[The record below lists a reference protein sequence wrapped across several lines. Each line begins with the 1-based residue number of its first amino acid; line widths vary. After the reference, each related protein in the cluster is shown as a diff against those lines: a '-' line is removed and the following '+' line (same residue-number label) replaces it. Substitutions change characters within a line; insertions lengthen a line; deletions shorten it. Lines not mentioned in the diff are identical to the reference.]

1 MEFNWPVIGTN
12 IIGFVI
18 VVLVLKKFA
27 WGPMLDML
35 DARREKISN
44 DFSEASTARSDAEK
58 IRGDLE
64 AQLVDIKA
72 LERERIQEAVKK
84 GEEIADRVQG
94 EAHAKAAAT
103 LEKAEHDIEVETQK
117 AQMQLRDQVV
127 DLAIKSS
134 EKLLGKELDDETHRK
149 LIRDYIDGLGEMPHA

>member
-18 VVLVLKKFA
+18 VVLVLRKLA

-35 DARREKISN
+35 DARRDKISA
-44 DFSEASTARSDAEK
+44 DFDEASTARSDAEK
-58 IRGDLE
+58 IRTDLE
-64 AQLVDIKA
+64 AQLVDIKII
-72 LERERIQEAVKK
+72 ERERVQEAVKK
-84 GEEIADRVQG
+84 GEEIAVRVQN
-94 EAHAKAAAT
+94 EAQAKATAT
-103 LEKAEHDIEVETQK
+103 LEKAEHDIVVETQK

-149 LIRDYIDGLGEMPHA
+149 LIRDYIDGLEEMPNA